1 MTTAQSL
8 SDWLLRIGVEHP
20 RGVNRGLKHVREVA
34 IRLDVLPPARTTITV
49 AGTNGKGSTTA
60 FAEQLL
66 LAAGRSVGTTTSPH
80 VHRFNE
86 RFRVAGEEAAD
97 AEIVAALEAVE
108 VARGNIELSYFEY
121 AILAALVVIK
131 RADVEFGVL
140 EVGLGGRL
148 DAVNTVDADVAVIT
162 SIGLDH
168 QEYLGDT
175 RELIGAEKAGIL
187 RSGAPLVLAGPSPPE
202 SVLARAAMLGAPV
215 HRAGRDFGAA
225 GPGLWIDQQGRREL
239 FEYGRE
245 SVIDPMNAATALQ
258 AVRLAG
264 IVPSQSEIRD
274 AAERVRNRGRFEV
287 VAAYDGRWVLD
298 VAHNPDGARFL
309 ARQLRGRFAGC
320 SIDVIVGCLKDKD
333 VAGIVAPLRPLA
345 GEVAYADTRPPRGC
359 SAASMRR
366 TAGMPD
372 AFAGELDDAMTH
384 FRSRRKTNG
393 VILVCGSFDLIER
406 ARNRLQLS

>member
-1 MTTAQSL
+1 MTTAPSL

-20 RGVNRGLKHVREVA
+20 RGVKRGLKHVGQVA
-34 IRLDVLPPARTTITV
+34 ARLDVLPPARTTITV

-66 LAAGRSVGTTTSPH
+66 LAAGRSVGTTISPH

-97 AEIVAALEAVE
+97 AEIVGALEAVE
-108 VARGNIELSYFEY
+108 AARGNVELSYFEY
-121 AILAALVVIK
+121 AVLAALVTIK

-168 QEYLGDT
+168 QEYLGET
-175 RELIGAEKAGIL
+175 RELIGAEKVGIL
-187 RSGAPLVLAGPSPPE
+187 RPGAPLVLAGPSPPE

-215 HRAGRDFGAA
+215 RRAGRDFGTADGA
-225 GPGLWIDQQGRREL
+225 LWIEQHGRRQV

-245 SVIDPMNAATALQ
+245 NAIDPVNAATALQ

-264 IVPSQSEIRD
+264 VVPSQSEIRV

-287 VAAYDGRWVLD
+287 VEAHDCRWVLD
-298 VAHNPDGARFL
+298 VAHNPDGSRFL
-309 ARQLRGRFAGC
+309 ARQLRERFAGC
-320 SIDVIVGCLKDKD
+320 PIDLIVGCLKDKD

-345 GEVAYADTRPPRGC
+345 AEVAYADTLPPRGC
-359 SAASMRR
+359 SAASMRHS
-366 TAGMPD
+366 AGMPD
-372 AFAGELDDAMTH
+372 AFSGELGDAMAH
-384 FRSRRKTNG
+384 LRSRRQANG
-393 VILVCGSFDLIER
+393 VILVCGSFDLVER
-406 ARNRLQLS
+406 ARNRLHLS